1 MAFIVDSV
9 GFDDNAFNSS
19 INAIVNYVNLFEM
32 NNLQIMLI
40 DNTNVIIKN
49 PAFSTYT
56 NLTFLNA
63 ISEIYGRR
71 TRTRPLQLD
80 SGVLTNSSVLGKLRG
95 STHMFEISCIG
106 ISAPSKTLPENV
118 IVDLNMI
125 GETQTADN
133 WYSAMTEM
141 MAVSLTTDYPPPS
154 APPQPACTN
163 IQASIWIAA
172 DLSVGVSDYR
182 TQMQSILQ
190 LFPTAFSTSFDI
202 SAPGQGC
209 SDKKNISNV
218 YEGYS
223 RISGWSYYAGQYGEN
238 DPTFCVSNLGTVIYS
253 VGMDGGGKPN
263 YDTGSRNLLKLFN
276 ATLSNNCLCS
286 RYEEQETRKIVIWMP
301 VYSYISDSYEQ
312 FFNYP
317 YEHYVVPFGYELK
330 DGDFYYGLSKNN
342 GKFDG
347 ALPRDVL
354 GSATNVVNY
363 LWEAICGSI
372 KDVQNMRGKNAK
384 ISETFNG
391 DILYFYEEKVEGKII
406 FLGGKL
412 PFNSPN
418 TENVKSWNPLMHPI
432 YVDGFLFIAITMVFV
447 IANDDQGWE
456 TLQVVPHVSGLR
468 VENPIGEKG
477 FIGYTWDTFILV
489 KSSSLN
495 EIIVILRRNSRCINY
510 FREAWELVVEPNIP
524 VTVVIFGY
532 WLDKVEYIT
541 FTDSI
546 CLTSEFNISRHS
558 FTLQTETRIELKMSF
573 PNGEDSWRM
582 CVKQQ
587 GRLGELL
594 LIDDDRT
601 WINTEETLKE
611 HYMPI
616 YLQLN
621 LIIKSGSKQEAKYA
635 KTILPIRKRGNYL
648 LCTIL
653 IMNVV
658 VNAAISILFEDLT
671 TGTIAFVTSSL
682 GIVVFGEITPQSV
695 CVKICLKVLDL
706 IIGEEVDQFDRRRL
720 VEILKMSTEKE
731 ENRELAADV
740 KIAVGAMEFP
750 NKVARDVMTKID
762 DVFMLSENEILDATT
777 LAEIVHRGYTR
788 IPVYVD
794 GDRNKVRSLLLVKDL
809 ALIDKKNNIAVKA
822 VAEFNERQLRIIDE
836 DMPLPKLLNEFKQ
849 GNYHLAMVR
858 QTKRRS
864 SSSGNDE
871 SVQHFDKENTASA
884 SKESVNTTVSLP
896 CPETDNEEVTL
907 IGLVTLEDLLEEIL
921 QSEIVDESDSVL
933 DNVHRSKRRVQQ
945 VEIFF
950 PPNIEFDFYE

>member
-1 MAFIVDSV
+1 MFIYLGNDQMNATVEQGPNALSPTDTGSPVKRFTINSNVQTTIKISGVGNCSYSIEILNYYKTGYVFQKDNVNENGYLGPLSGINYLSLYSARSSSDTGSARPFAQMRPIYLDGTIGESSVIASSAKTNNCTYPYYIPLNCTEGIYAYQIQVHTFSSTTSSPNCQVPSRQQQITAICTALESCNGNGELINGVCQCYSAWEGVDCRLPICANGATRQGNVCVCAAGYYGTNCYEAPTKNNGTKRGMAFIVDSV

-80 SGVLTNSSVLGKLRG
+80 SVFSTILQGADVLKSSYNYIFYVTQTGGVLTNSSVLGKLRG

-209 SDKKNISNV
+209 SNKKNISNV

-301 VYSYISDSYEQ
+301 IYSYISDSYEQ

-330 DGDFYYGLSKNN
+330 DGDFYYGLSTNN

-354 GSATNVVNY
+354 GSAANVVNY
-363 LWEAICGSI
+363 LWEAICGS
-372 KDVQNMRGKNAK
+372 
-384 ISETFNG
+384 
-391 DILYFYEEKVEGKII
+391 
-406 FLGGKL
+406 
-412 PFNSPN
+412 
-418 TENVKSWNPLMHPI
+418 
-432 YVDGFLFIAITMVFV
+432 
-447 IANDDQGWE
+447 
-456 TLQVVPHVSGLR
+456 
-468 VENPIGEKG
+468 
-477 FIGYTWDTFILV
+477 
-489 KSSSLN
+489 
-495 EIIVILRRNSRCINY
+495 
-510 FREAWELVVEPNIP
+510 
-524 VTVVIFGY
+524 
-532 WLDKVEYIT
+532 
-541 FTDSI
+541 
-546 CLTSEFNISRHS
+546 
-558 FTLQTETRIELKMSF
+558 
-573 PNGEDSWRM
+573 
-582 CVKQQ
+582 
-587 GRLGELL
+587 
-594 LIDDDRT
+594 
-601 WINTEETLKE
+601 
-611 HYMPI
+611 
-616 YLQLN
+616 
-621 LIIKSGSKQEAKYA
+621 
-635 KTILPIRKRGNYL
+635 
-648 LCTIL
+648 
-653 IMNVV
+653 
-658 VNAAISILFEDLT
+658 
-671 TGTIAFVTSSL
+671 
-682 GIVVFGEITPQSV
+682 
-695 CVKICLKVLDL
+695 
-706 IIGEEVDQFDRRRL
+706 
-720 VEILKMSTEKE
+720 
-731 ENRELAADV
+731 
-740 KIAVGAMEFP
+740 
-750 NKVARDVMTKID
+750 
-762 DVFMLSENEILDATT
+762 
-777 LAEIVHRGYTR
+777 
-788 IPVYVD
+788 
-794 GDRNKVRSLLLVKDL
+794 
-809 ALIDKKNNIAVKA
+809 
-822 VAEFNERQLRIIDE
+822 
-836 DMPLPKLLNEFKQ
+836 
-849 GNYHLAMVR
+849 
-858 QTKRRS
+858 
-864 SSSGNDE
+864 
-871 SVQHFDKENTASA
+871 
-884 SKESVNTTVSLP
+884 
-896 CPETDNEEVTL
+896 
-907 IGLVTLEDLLEEIL
+907 
-921 QSEIVDESDSVL
+921 
-933 DNVHRSKRRVQQ
+933 
-945 VEIFF
+945 
-950 PPNIEFDFYE
+950 

>member
-1 MAFIVDSV
+1 
-9 GFDDNAFNSS
+9 
-19 INAIVNYVNLFEM
+19 
-32 NNLQIMLI
+32 
-40 DNTNVIIKN
+40 
-49 PAFSTYT
+49 
-56 NLTFLNA
+56 
-63 ISEIYGRR
+63 
-71 TRTRPLQLD
+71 
-80 SGVLTNSSVLGKLRG
+80 
-95 STHMFEISCIG
+95 
-106 ISAPSKTLPENV
+106 
-118 IVDLNMI
+118 
-125 GETQTADN
+125 
-133 WYSAMTEM
+133 
-141 MAVSLTTDYPPPS
+141 
-154 APPQPACTN
+154 
-163 IQASIWIAA
+163 
-172 DLSVGVSDYR
+172 
-182 TQMQSILQ
+182 
-190 LFPTAFSTSFDI
+190 
-202 SAPGQGC
+202 
-209 SDKKNISNV
+209 
-218 YEGYS
+218 
-223 RISGWSYYAGQYGEN
+223 
-238 DPTFCVSNLGTVIYS
+238 
-253 VGMDGGGKPN
+253 
-263 YDTGSRNLLKLFN
+263 
-276 ATLSNNCLCS
+276 
-286 RYEEQETRKIVIWMP
+286 
-301 VYSYISDSYEQ
+301 
-312 FFNYP
+312 
-317 YEHYVVPFGYELK
+317 
-330 DGDFYYGLSKNN
+330 
-342 GKFDG
+342 
-347 ALPRDVL
+347 
-354 GSATNVVNY
+354 
-363 LWEAICGSI
+363 
-372 KDVQNMRGKNAK
+372 
-384 ISETFNG
+384 
-391 DILYFYEEKVEGKII
+391 
-406 FLGGKL
+406 
-412 PFNSPN
+412 
-418 TENVKSWNPLMHPI
+418 
-432 YVDGFLFIAITMVFV
+432 MVFV

-477 FIGYTWDTFILV
+477 FIGYT
-489 KSSSLN
+489 
-495 EIIVILRRNSRCINY
+495 
-510 FREAWELVVEPNIP
+510 EAWELVVEPNIP

-616 YLQLN
+616 YLQIGVLCVLFVMSALFSGLNLGLMSLSIHELN

-695 CVKICLKVLDL
+695 CVKHGLAVGARTIFLTRLFMFVTFPLSYPISKVLDL

-871 SVQHFDKENTASA
+871 SVQHFDEENTASA

-945 VEIFF
+945 TRVSEVFCCEARSEPLSVNMLGVVSRWLAERHVFFSDQYMETNAREKMIQKNIRHVILVSGKEERSVHLYDSGVASKRFILILEGKATVSFPKNNMSFEVGPWTCFGEILFQRLSASVRSRQDTQSNF
-950 PPNIEFDFYE
+950 HFTPDFTLSAQQPCRFLQIPIMSVVHALRISRFVKQLRAPKASTSDEDDPVPVLLGGRGRGKNKLSHNFSVIVRSPTVHDGRVRSVSMVAATIHEPPSDDATSQSK

>member
-1 MAFIVDSV
+1 
-9 GFDDNAFNSS
+9 
-19 INAIVNYVNLFEM
+19 
-32 NNLQIMLI
+32 
-40 DNTNVIIKN
+40 
-49 PAFSTYT
+49 
-56 NLTFLNA
+56 
-63 ISEIYGRR
+63 
-71 TRTRPLQLD
+71 
-80 SGVLTNSSVLGKLRG
+80 
-95 STHMFEISCIG
+95 
-106 ISAPSKTLPENV
+106 
-118 IVDLNMI
+118 
-125 GETQTADN
+125 
-133 WYSAMTEM
+133 
-141 MAVSLTTDYPPPS
+141 
-154 APPQPACTN
+154 
-163 IQASIWIAA
+163 
-172 DLSVGVSDYR
+172 
-182 TQMQSILQ
+182 
-190 LFPTAFSTSFDI
+190 
-202 SAPGQGC
+202 
-209 SDKKNISNV
+209 
-218 YEGYS
+218 
-223 RISGWSYYAGQYGEN
+223 
-238 DPTFCVSNLGTVIYS
+238 
-253 VGMDGGGKPN
+253 
-263 YDTGSRNLLKLFN
+263 
-276 ATLSNNCLCS
+276 
-286 RYEEQETRKIVIWMP
+286 
-301 VYSYISDSYEQ
+301 
-312 FFNYP
+312 
-317 YEHYVVPFGYELK
+317 
-330 DGDFYYGLSKNN
+330 
-342 GKFDG
+342 
-347 ALPRDVL
+347 
-354 GSATNVVNY
+354 
-363 LWEAICGSI
+363 
-372 KDVQNMRGKNAK
+372 
-384 ISETFNG
+384 
-391 DILYFYEEKVEGKII
+391 
-406 FLGGKL
+406 
-412 PFNSPN
+412 
-418 TENVKSWNPLMHPI
+418 MHPI

-477 FIGYTWDTFILV
+477 FIGYT
-489 KSSSLN
+489 
-495 EIIVILRRNSRCINY
+495 
-510 FREAWELVVEPNIP
+510 EAWELVVEPNIP

-616 YLQLN
+616 YLQIGVLCVLFVMSALFSGLNLGLMSLSIHELN

-695 CVKICLKVLDL
+695 CVKHGLAVGARTIFLTRLFMFVTFPLSYPISKVLDL

-871 SVQHFDKENTASA
+871 SVQHFDEENTASA

-945 VEIFF
+945 TRVSEVFCCEARSEPLSVNMLGVVSRWLAERHVFFSDQYMETNAREKMIQKNIRHVILVSGKEERSVHLYDSGVASKRFILILEGKATVSFPKNNMSFEVGPWTCFGEILFQRLSASVRSRQDTQSNF
-950 PPNIEFDFYE
+950 HFTPDFTLSAQQPCRFLQIPIMSVVHALRISRFVKQLRAPKASTSDEDDPVPVLLGGRGRGKNKLSHNFSVIVRSPTVHDGRVRSVSMVAATIHEPPSDDATSQSK